1 VINCDNLKVIS
12 SLVLLLDEQLV
23 SLVDPLR
30 EKIIVGHEPLNLLN
44 RQVDQHTSDLGGQ
57 IPSHHSSHEVK
68 DAGADSLS
76 VAGIYFLDC
85 RIDLH
90 RLRVE
95 ITCLGVLRSSQ
106 GNLLGRHR
114 LGLGHLLLVSLL
126 LLLVVVRWSWLAG
139 YLSVLVALLMFLV
152 ACRYFL

>member
-1 VINCDNLKVIS
+1 MINCDNLKVIS

-30 EKIIVGHEPLNLLN
+30 EKIIVGHEPLDLLN

-76 VAGIYFLDC
+76 VAGIDFLNC

-90 RLRVE
+90 RL
-95 ITCLGVLRSSQ
+95 
-106 GNLLGRHR
+106 
-114 LGLGHLLLVSLL
+114 
-126 LLLVVVRWSWLAG
+126 
-139 YLSVLVALLMFLV
+139 
-152 ACRYFL
+152 

>member
-1 VINCDNLKVIS
+1 M
-12 SLVLLLDEQLV
+12 
-23 SLVDPLR
+23 SLVDSLR
-30 EKIIVGHEPLNLLN
+30 KKIIVGHEPLDLLN

-76 VAGIYFLDC
+76 VAGIYFLNC

-90 RLRVE
+90 SLRVE

-114 LGLGHLLLVSLL
+114 LRLWHLLLVSLL
-126 LLLVVVRWSWLAG
+126 LLLVVRWSWLAG
-139 YLSVLVALLMFLV
+139 CLSVLVALLVSLV
-152 ACRYFL
+152 ACRYFLRRGGLATFLDTVHE